1 MGHILLCA
9 SGRRSDSQLSPVC
22 SGERCWQALPTQFP
36 RSGCSPTST
45 ISSPQATRTP
55 IRAIHR
61 ARDAATAAQPSV
73 AKPAQSE
80 SMYIFCGSLRTQ
92 TRRFLTPPPKSLA
105 GEWPK
110 LFREKN
116 YEKTMTVG
124 NEVICSVMTPCFCPK
139 GGNFFPRGCSAQ
151 CPVDRSWCAQR
162 CCDGAATESLLRRSC
177 ADQLRRAHSACR
189 VSTQRAE

>member
-1 MGHILLCA
+1 MSTSTHKWVTYSYALLDEGVIPNFRQCA
-9 SGRRSDSQLSPVC
+9 PGSGAGKRSQLNSPAAGVL
-22 SGERCWQALPTQFP
+22 LPQQF
-36 RSGCSPTST
+36 
-45 ISSPQATRTP
+45 SSPQATRTP

-80 SMYIFCGSLRTQ
+80 SMYILIFCGSLRTQ

-124 NEVICSVMTPCFCPK
+124 NEVICTGQDK
-139 GGNFFPRGCSAQ
+139 
-151 CPVDRSWCAQR
+151 
-162 CCDGAATESLLRRSC
+162 
-177 ADQLRRAHSACR
+177 
-189 VSTQRAE
+189 